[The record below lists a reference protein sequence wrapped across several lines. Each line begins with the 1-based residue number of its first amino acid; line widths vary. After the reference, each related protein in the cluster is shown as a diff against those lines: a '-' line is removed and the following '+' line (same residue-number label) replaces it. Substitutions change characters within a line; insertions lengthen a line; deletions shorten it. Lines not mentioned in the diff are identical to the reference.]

1 MLVRIFVFL
10 FLAFLP
16 FSLQAQ
22 RVTKE
27 QLLKLFYQAHTAQN
41 NNDMDRAID
50 VYKKILTLS
59 PGLPDPYLQLGNIY
73 AGKTE
78 DADALEKAC
87 ICYANYLELNPEA
100 ADAENL
106 KTKISELTLSVKQ
119 LRQEGLQIHTSQQ
132 ELALVVP
139 LPESKQQMAAMNYT
153 LSVPKIVEN
162 TDTVAVVDSVKTEKV
177 LNVSPIDDKLLGRW
191 VSAELGTDGREL
203 WMLDVEKRGEDFYIS
218 LNDSSCI
225 QRTDE
230 ILKHY
235 PMKEIEAQIDGAN
248 LMVSYVQ
255 ELKSDDNKNKS
266 SGLKDFFDDYLNVKL
281 KLDLFSDDTSKTAP
295 VDSATSV
302 SDTLAPIVPV
312 TVYSYLFRLT
322 FDGTKLGG
330 TIACKVIKKDTVETV
345 LSERISDCELF
356 KAPSD
361 YLGFTYEPLA
371 TAEEKATMLEFQQ
384 LLNKKLQD
392 AMESS
397 SAINDL
403 GCMYASGI
411 GVRRNMKMAVAY
423 FMEASMKRNLFGM
436 LNMAQLYVDGL
447 GVERDLDKAR
457 VLYNQA
463 FEEGYS
469 DAMVMCGDTYLVEDD
484 YKSALDCYLKA
495 ALRRCPYSYYRL
507 GWFYKE
513 GLGIEK
519 DTTKALEYY
528 QKAVE
533 MQYPAAL
540 LDYAH
545 FYKEGNLVTQDNDKA
560 MELLMKAAE
569 KGNASAMYSLYEI
582 YLRGEGVAPNFMY
595 AKDWYQ
601 KSMAADDELIG
612 GFNTV
617 KSQVKNILSLK
628 KR

>member
-1 MLVRIFVFL
+1 MFVRVFVFL
-10 FLAFLP
+10 FLSLLP

-27 QLLKLFYQAHTAQN
+27 KLLKLFYLAHTAQN

-50 VYKKILTLS
+50 VYKNILTLS

-73 AGKTE
+73 ASKTE

-106 KTKISELTLSVKQ
+106 KTKISVLTLSVKE
-119 LRQEGLQIHTSQQ
+119 LRKEGLQIHTDQQ
-132 ELALVVP
+132 ELALVAP
-139 LPESKQQMAAMNYT
+139 LPETKQEMAAMNYT
-153 LSVPKIVEN
+153 LSAPKIEES
-162 TDTVAVVDSVKTEKV
+162 TDSATVVDSVKTEKV

-191 VSAELGTDGREL
+191 ASAELGTDGREL
-203 WMLDVEKRGEDFYIS
+203 WILDVEKRGEDFYIS

-235 PMKEIEAQIDGAN
+235 PIKKIKVQVDGAN
-248 LMVSYVQ
+248 LIVSYVH
-255 ELKSDDNKNKS
+255 ELKSDDKKNKS
-266 SGLKDFFDDYLNVKL
+266 GGLKDFFDDFLNVKL
-281 KLDLFSDDTSKTAP
+281 KLDLFSDDMPETAS
-295 VDSATSV
+295 VDSIMSV
-302 SDTLAPIVPV
+302 SDTIAPIFPV
-312 TVYSYLFRLT
+312 TMYSYLFRLT

-330 TIACKVIKKDTVETV
+330 TITCKVVKKDSVETV
-345 LSERISDCELF
+345 LSERTSDCELF
-356 KAPSD
+356 KAPGN
-361 YLGFTYEPLA
+361 YLGFTYEPLV
-371 TAEEKATMLEFQQ
+371 TDEEKATMLEFQQ
-384 LLNKKLQD
+384 LLNKKLLD

-457 VLYNQA
+457 VLYNHA

-495 ALRRCPYSYYRL
+495 AYRRCPYAYYRL

-540 LDYAH
+540 LDFAL
-545 FYKEGNLVTQDNDKA
+545 FYKEGDLVAQDNDKA
-560 MELLMKAAE
+560 MELLMRAAD
-569 KGNASAMYSLYEI
+569 KGNAAAMYSLYEI
-582 YLRGEGVAPNFMY
+582 YLRGEGVAQNFMY

-617 KSQVKNILSLK
+617 KSQVKNILSSK
-628 KR
+628 KK